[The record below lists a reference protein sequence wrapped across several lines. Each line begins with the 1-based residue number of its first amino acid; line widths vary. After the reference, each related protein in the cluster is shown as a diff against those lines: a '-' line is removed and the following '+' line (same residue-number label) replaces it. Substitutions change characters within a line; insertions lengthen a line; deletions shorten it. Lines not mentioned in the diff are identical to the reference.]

1 MRYQLV
7 CLDAGFTLI
16 APIRTTA
23 ATLAAILAEEGIP
36 PTEEALRR
44 AWDAAD
50 RWFWEEYHR
59 PGNDTWTS
67 DERIRQTW
75 RHHHGLML
83 RELGVDDRDMRLVD
97 AVIAAY
103 NLEDNWQIFPDVLP
117 TLAAL
122 RRPGRTIGIVSDWS
136 THLDALLDRLD
147 LRRQLDFVLVS
158 ATAGAAKPSPELY
171 RQALAEAGA
180 APHQAIM
187 VGDSYT
193 ADVLGARSAG
203 IDGVLLDRQSS
214 HPAVDVPVIHTLAEL
229 PALVD

>member
-16 APIRTTA
+16 APRRTTA
-23 ATLAAILAEEGIP
+23 ATLAAMLAEEGIA
-36 PTEEALRR
+36 PTEQALRL

-59 PGNDTWTS
+59 PNNDTWTS
-67 DERIRQTW
+67 DDRIRQTW

-83 RELGVDDRDMRLVD
+83 RELGVDDAEQRLVD

-103 NLEDNWQIFPDVLP
+103 NLTDNWQAYADVLP
-117 TLAAL
+117 ALAAL
-122 RRPGRTIGIVSDWS
+122 RRPGRTIGVVSDWS
-136 THLDALLDRLD
+136 SHLGALLDALD
-147 LRRQLDFVLVS
+147 LRRHLDFVLVS
-158 ATAGAAKPSPELY
+158 ATAGHAKPSPELY
-171 RQALAEAGA
+171 RQALVVAGV
-180 APHQAIM
+180 APERAVM
-187 VGDSYT
+187 VGDSYA

-203 IDGVLLDRQSS
+203 MDGMLLDRQGG
-214 HPAVDVPVIHTLAEL
+214 HAPVDVPVIGSLAEL